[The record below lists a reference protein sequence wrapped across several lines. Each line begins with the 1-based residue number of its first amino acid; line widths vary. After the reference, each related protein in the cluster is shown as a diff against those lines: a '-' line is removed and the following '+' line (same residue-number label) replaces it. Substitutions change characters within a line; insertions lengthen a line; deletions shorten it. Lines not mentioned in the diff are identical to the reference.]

1 MIKNLGDLT
10 ANNIDGNTTSI
21 YAADIKLSS
30 GAPGKRFFRMKASSG
45 GAALES
51 EVLELWVT
59 DIVTEAD
66 LEITPQSGLISVDDY
81 ELVVLL
87 NPASKVPPL
96 KKTSLN
102 QWTLLAEP

>member
-1 MIKNLGDLT
+1 M
-10 ANNIDGNTTSI
+10 
-21 YAADIKLSS
+21 
-30 GAPGKRFFRMKASSG
+30 
-45 GAALES
+45 
-51 EVLELWVT
+51 
-59 DIVTEAD
+59 VTEAD

-96 KKTSLN
+96 QKTSLN